1 MAPYILWKICFDFIQ
16 KLRNVS
22 EKIRGFV
29 FGKLCKHVVS
39 SIIDYNKNVED
50 YLMQFGYLPKSNFAE
65 SMRSHQQIENAVKN
79 LQFFAGLN
87 ITGHIDDFTLDLM
100 AKYVHFCCLH

>member
-1 MAPYILWKICFDFIQ
+1 M
-16 KLRNVS
+16 
-22 EKIRGFV
+22 
-29 FGKLCKHVVS
+29 S

-100 AKYVHFCCLH
+100 AKYVHFCFLGQIGMESFIVCFMYLRFYEIIYLYFCK

>member
-1 MAPYILWKICFDFIQ
+1 M
-16 KLRNVS
+16 
-22 EKIRGFV
+22 EKFV
-29 FGKLCKHVVS
+29 DSYSGNSCKHVVS

>member
-1 MAPYILWKICFDFIQ
+1 
-16 KLRNVS
+16 
-22 EKIRGFV
+22 
-29 FGKLCKHVVS
+29 VS

-65 SMRSHQQIENAVKN
+65 SMRSHKQIENAVKN

-100 AKYVHFCCLH
+100 AKYVHF